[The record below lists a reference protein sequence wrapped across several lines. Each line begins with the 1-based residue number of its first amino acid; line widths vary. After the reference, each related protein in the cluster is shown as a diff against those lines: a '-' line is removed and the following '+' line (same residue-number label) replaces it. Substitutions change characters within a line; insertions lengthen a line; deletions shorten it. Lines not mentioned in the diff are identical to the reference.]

1 MNMFL
6 DFLECVEACFESS
19 NYQYYK
25 DHNLLY
31 LQGHHS
37 HWRIHILQQFNES
50 GMSLIYNKNKR
61 GFKAL
66 RKTICYYL

>member
-1 MNMFL
+1 MNIFS

-25 DHNLLY
+25 DQNSLN

-37 HWRIHILQQFNES
+37 HWRIHILLYHQHIKMGLN
-50 GMSLIYNKNKR
+50 SLTNQAC
-61 GFKAL
+61 G
-66 RKTICYYL
+66 